1 MSEFKS
7 YFISI
12 LICLLIAAG
21 LLWLMSLGGCTTK
34 YVSYT
39 IPPVIDEQGIVQE
52 PKKVIIYKE
61 TNFFS
66 EDTVEGLWF
75 QHDSDGVIVE
85 LNKSETTMD
94 AAIKMVEFINTLK
107 PIGL

>member
-1 MSEFKS
+1 MR
-7 YFISI
+7 YAIYTLLVGCLMTLVLI
-12 LICLLIAAG
+12 LT
-21 LLWLMSLGGCTTK
+21 GCTTK

-52 PKKVIIYKE
+52 PEKVIIYKE
-61 TNFFS
+61 INFFS
-66 EDTVEGLWF
+66 EDTMEGLWF
-75 QHDSDGVIVE
+75 QHDKDGVIVE

-107 PIGL
+107 PMGK